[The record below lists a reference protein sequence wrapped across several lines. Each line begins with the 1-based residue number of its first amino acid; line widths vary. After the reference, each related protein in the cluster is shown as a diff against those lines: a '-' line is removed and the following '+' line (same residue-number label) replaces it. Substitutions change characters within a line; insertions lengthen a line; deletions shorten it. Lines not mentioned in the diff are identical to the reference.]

1 MRGHF
6 FHYCKKGTGFQ
17 GESVLSSLAA
27 VSSGCIIKKTFR
39 GSTYS
44 LTNLAFFLN
53 NVRDATGDKTADLR
67 HVNLRGMFY
76 MIHHERKRKRNG
88 KEKSGL
94 PRPQK
99 H

>member
-1 MRGHF
+1 MA
-6 FHYCKKGTGFQ
+6 
-17 GESVLSSLAA
+17 S
-27 VSSGCIIKKTFR
+27 
-39 GSTYS
+39 
-44 LTNLAFFLN
+44 FLN

-76 MIHHERKRKRNG
+76 MIYHERKRKRNG